1 MKTTNKFANVHFIS
15 SMVALKARNN
25 RISNENLSET
35 AQNHPRSS
43 VIAVPGYM
51 RKKELKTVSTHQFA
65 SLRKSSFNMT
75 RGEGGGMKILNL
87 EA

>member
-1 MKTTNKFANVHFIS
+1 MK
-15 SMVALKARNN
+15 
-25 RISNENLSET
+25 NLSET

-43 VIAVPGYM
+43 VIAVPDYM
-51 RKKELKTVSTHQFA
+51 RKKKELKTVSTHQFA

-87 EA
+87 EILAAPLASGSIF